1 MPEDEGDLTKPGAL
15 NTCLSSGEDEA
26 PSPPPGACSSGCC
39 SRKASRRHAQRRWK
53 EMMRAQGEDSPTEG
67 LMSEAETLRHLQ
79 RLAVIQAGKR
89 PNIITLELAKSS
101 TVNGSAP
108 ESGSKVCSVS
118 SILPEATLATGEV
131 SSCSPELQ
139 RNADATAG
147 RASDGEIR
155 AATLQRSKDDG
166 ARDHTPA
173 VNVLMHSNRFL
184 GANLDA
190 TSDKESDVP
199 EGGPV
204 KAMTGKDYELMPAPV
219 IMDSGASEH
228 VMPLH
233 WCPQAELEKG
243 SSFGRT
249 YAAANGST
257 IKNEGEKTVLMVTKD
272 GQWRGMK
279 FQVCDVTRPLYSV
292 HELCET
298 GHSVVFSPSWDR
310 RGSYIYISP

>member
-1 MPEDEGDLTKPGAL
+1 MAISACRTACSPSVPLF
-15 NTCLSSGEDEA
+15 SSGPAADAEA
-26 PSPPPGACSSGCC
+26 SCGL
-39 SRKASRRHAQRRWK
+39 ASQ
-53 EMMRAQGEDSPTEG
+53 
-67 LMSEAETLRHLQ
+67 
-79 RLAVIQAGKR
+79 QA
-89 PNIITLELAKSS
+89 A
-101 TVNGSAP
+101 
-108 ESGSKVCSVS
+108 
-118 SILPEATLATGEV
+118 EATA
-131 SSCSPELQ
+131 S
-139 RNADATAG
+139 

-166 ARDHTPA
+166 ARDYTPA

-228 VMPLH
+228 VMPLN

-257 IKNEGEKTVLMVTKD
+257 IKNEGEKTVLMVTKN

-292 HELCET
+292 HKLCET
-298 GHSVVFSPSWDR
+298 GHSAVFNPSWDR
-310 RGSYIYISP
+310 RGSYIYHHDTGEK